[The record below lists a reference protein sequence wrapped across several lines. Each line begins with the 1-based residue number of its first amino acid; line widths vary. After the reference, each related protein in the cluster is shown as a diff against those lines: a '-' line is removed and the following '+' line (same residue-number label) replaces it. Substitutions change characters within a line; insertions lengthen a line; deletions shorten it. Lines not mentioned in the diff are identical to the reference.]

1 VAHAIRDASVKR
13 EFVGAVMDV
22 TATKRGEAERRE
34 SEARFRIMADT
45 VPVIVWMSGPDM
57 LCTFFNKL
65 WLDFTQRTLEQ
76 ELGNGWVECVHAE
89 DLEHCLD
96 PYVSGF
102 TAHQPF
108 TMECRLMRYFR

>member
-1 VAHAIRDASVKR
+1 MAHAIREASGKR

-22 TATKRGEAERRE
+22 TATKRGEAARRE

-45 VPVIVWMSGPDM
+45 APVMVWMSGPDM
-57 LCTFFNKL
+57 LCTFFNKP
-65 WLDFTQRTLEQ
+65 WLDFTRRTLEQ

-96 PYVSGF
+96 
-102 TAHQPF
+102 T
-108 TMECRLMRYFR
+108 